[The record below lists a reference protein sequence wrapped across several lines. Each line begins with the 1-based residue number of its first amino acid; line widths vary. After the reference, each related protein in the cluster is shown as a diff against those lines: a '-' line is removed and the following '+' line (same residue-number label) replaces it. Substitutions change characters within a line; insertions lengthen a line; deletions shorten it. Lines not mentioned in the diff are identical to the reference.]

1 MKQVTMYTDGAC
13 KGNPGKGGWG
23 CRLEYGQHHL
33 EIYGGENN
41 TTNNKM
47 ELTAALRGLEKLT
60 EPCSVTIY
68 TDSQYVKNGMEKW
81 VQGWIKRGWKT
92 AGGDTVKNLEVWQ
105 ALNQEASKHE
115 VSWVLVKGHA
125 GHPGNERADALANM
139 GVDSCS

>member
-1 MKQVTMYTDGAC
+1 
-13 KGNPGKGGWG
+13 
-23 CRLEYGQHHL
+23 
-33 EIYGGENN
+33 
-41 TTNNKM
+41 M

-60 EPCSVTIY
+60 EPCAVTIY

-115 VSWVLVKGHA
+115 VSWVWVKGHA